1 MMSRWHCCCLSWLF
15 SSEIEQDMYHVVK
28 GFNSNVESLST
39 GWLLLLPWL
48 FGYRLET
55 RNRIIRA
62 VARVQTTLLLLLLK
76 VLGSFGS
83 WLLDDEDLEFGW
95 DLGAVW
101 DDDLGDPEE
110 LPSGSTDRLLL
121 WKPDSLF
128 KSDHSWRGV
137 AEVTRASRSRLVV
150 VSPGDETSEDVD
162 SSWTGWSF
170 ACYCS
175 LYKWFRSRLD
185 QFAPVRIKCN
195 RSVRTFCRRLIPP
208 VLFFAPWT
216 MIHFDLIS
224 LHFKRVCV
232 RKSFFLKAPVSLL
245 CCYKRIPLW
254 SIFGPDKPKFVRTFC
269 IGFWH
274 HRLIKVS
281 LRNLFTSMSIVGCKR
296 FENDPCR
303 IFHRGTYVAA
313 HVQ

>member
-1 MMSRWHCCCLSWLF
+1 MWSKASIQMLSLCRRVGCFFFLDCLGTDWRLEIESLELLLESKLLYCCCCCCQ
-15 SSEIEQDMYHVVK
+15 E
-28 GFNSNVESLST
+28 
-39 GWLLLLPWL
+39 
-48 FGYRLET
+48 
-55 RNRIIRA
+55 
-62 VARVQTTLLLLLLK
+62 
-76 VLGSFGS
+76 GSFGS
-83 WLLDDEDLEFGW
+83 WLLDEDLEFGW

-150 VSPGDETSEDVD
+150 VCPGDETREDVD

-208 VLFFAPWT
+208 VLFFCAVNA
-216 MIHFDLIS
+216 D
-224 LHFKRVCV
+224 
-232 RKSFFLKAPVSLL
+232 
-245 CCYKRIPLW
+245 
-254 SIFGPDKPKFVRTFC
+254 TF
-269 IGFWH
+269 
-274 HRLIKVS
+274 
-281 LRNLFTSMSIVGCKR
+281 
-296 FENDPCR
+296 
-303 IFHRGTYVAA
+303 
-313 HVQ
+313 